1 MGGMVMT
8 GVVVV
13 VTMTMTMI
21 VLVVMPVVIVSFG
34 LDLRRVIVRA
44 ARVAMAMVVM
54 GMPLV
59 GVRIALFR
67 LKRLAMI
74 VRRAIGHVGLQSII
88 LLFDTLK

>member
-1 MGGMVMT
+1 
-8 GVVVV
+8 
-13 VTMTMTMI
+13 
-21 VLVVMPVVIVSFG
+21 VIVAFG
-34 LDLRRVIVRA
+34 LDLWRVIVRA

>member
-1 MGGMVMT
+1 MVMT
-8 GVVVV
+8 GMVVV
-13 VTMTMTMI
+13 VTMLVIMT
-21 VLVVMPVVIVSFG
+21 VVIVSVG
-34 LDLRRVIVRA
+34 HDLRRVIVRA

-54 GMPLV
+54 GMPLM